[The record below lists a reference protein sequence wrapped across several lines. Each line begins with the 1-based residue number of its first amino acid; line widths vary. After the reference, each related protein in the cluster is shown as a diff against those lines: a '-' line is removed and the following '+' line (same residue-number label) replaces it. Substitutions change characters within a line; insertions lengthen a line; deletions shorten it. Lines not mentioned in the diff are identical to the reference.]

1 MAAAAAAAVPYCR
14 LFAVSAVDSII
25 MIIGE
30 KVSNSLTVKRA
41 EREPSRDGVV
51 DFGRN
56 RTV

>member
-51 DFGRN
+51 DF
-56 RTV
+56 